1 MTMKVCHEGD
11 DAVCTD
17 AIAELRSIFDGEGL
31 APTDA
36 SYADARDRWG
46 TRFDPRSAVAPGAE
60 SSATIVEFSRY
71 ARGSAPAGE
80 RRMPMPVAP
89 APRTERFDL
98 RTEIERLLAAAS
110 PELAAERFL
119 SAILTAGLAATL
131 ADHAKDSHQREMTG
145 LNGTSVLT
153 RREREVASLI
163 ASGRTNRSIANELFI
178 AQSTVERHVANMLNK
193 LGFHSRTQI
202 AAWAVTNG
210 IASAA

>member
-1 MTMKVCHEGD
+1 
-11 DAVCTD
+11 
-17 AIAELRSIFDGEGL
+17 
-31 APTDA
+31 
-36 SYADARDRWG
+36 
-46 TRFDPRSAVAPGAE
+46 
-60 SSATIVEFSRY
+60 
-71 ARGSAPAGE
+71 
-80 RRMPMPVAP
+80 
-89 APRTERFDL
+89 
-98 RTEIERLLAAAS
+98 
-110 PELAAERFL
+110 
-119 SAILTAGLAATL
+119 
-131 ADHAKDSHQREMTG
+131 MTG

>member
-1 MTMKVCHEGD
+1 MKICHETDG
-11 DAVCTD
+11 AVCAD
-17 AIAELRSIFDGEGL
+17 PIAQLRCMLDGELL

-36 SYADARDRWG
+36 NSADAHDRWG
-46 TRFDPRSAVAPGAE
+46 PMSDPPSVARTTAE
-60 SSATIVEFSRY
+60 PHTNIVEFSRY
-71 ARGSAPAGE
+71 MRGSEPFGEAHAPA
-80 RRMPMPVAP
+80 MAAP
-89 APRTERFDL
+89 ARATERPDL
-98 RTEIERLLAAAS
+98 KTEIERLLTEGY

-131 ADHAKDSHQREMTG
+131 DDRAKESRQREMPG
-145 LNGTSVLT
+145 LNVKSVLT
-153 RREREVASLI
+153 RREREVAALI
-163 ASGRTNRSIANELFI
+163 AAGRTNRSIAYELYI